1 MINIGKTNALKVSR
15 LVEFGAYLTDDTAA
29 DTEILLPRRYVDE
42 NLRPGDEIEV
52 FVYND
57 SEDRPVATTERP
69 IAQVGEVAV
78 LEVVGTC
85 RYGAFLDW
93 GLPKDLL
100 VPFGE
105 QRARMKMG
113 GHYPVFIYLDDASK
127 RIVAS
132 ARLGKFLGNLL
143 PSFSPGQEV
152 DAVVYERTEIGFR
165 CAVDS
170 LHQGML
176 YSDELFRPV
185 SIGQKLKAYVKNVRP
200 DGRIDLSAS
209 PDAKHRTRQLADR
222 IAATIE
228 TAGGHIAISDASS
241 PESIQAAFECS
252 KKDFKKAVGH
262 LLKTGRVTRDMFGE

>member
-1 MINIGKTNALKVSR
+1 MINIGKTNTLKVNR

-57 SEDRPVATTERP
+57 SEDRPVSTTAPP

-200 DGRIDLSAS
+200 DGRIDLSAA

>member
-1 MINIGKTNALKVSR
+1 MINIGKTNTLKVNR

-93 GLPKDLL
+93 RLPKDLL

-200 DGRIDLSAS
+200 DGRIDLSAA

>member
-1 MINIGKTNALKVSR
+1 MINIGKTNTLKVSR
-15 LVEFGAYLTDDTAA
+15 LVDFGAYLTDDSNGA
-29 DTEILLPRRYVDE
+29 TEILLPRRYVTDD
-42 NLRPGDEIEV
+42 LRPGDEIEV

-78 LEVVGTC
+78 LEVVGNC

-105 QRARMKMG
+105 QRARMKIG
-113 GHYPVFIYLDDASK
+113 GHYPVYIYLDDASK

-132 ARLGKFLGNLL
+132 ARLGKFLGNVL
-143 PSFSPGQEV
+143 PSYATGQEV
-152 DAVVYERTEIGFR
+152 DAVIYERTDIGYR

-176 YSDELFRPV
+176 YSDEIFRPV
-185 SIGQKLKAYVKNVRP
+185 SIGQRLKAYVKNVRP

-209 PDAKHRTRQLADR
+209 PDAKQRTRQLADR

-228 TAGGHIAISDASS
+228 AAGGHIAISDASS
-241 PESIQAAFECS
+241 PETIQAAFECS

-262 LLKTGRVTRDMFGE
+262 LLKTGRATREMFGE

>member
-1 MINIGKTNALKVSR
+1 MINIGKTNTLKVNR

-200 DGRIDLSAS
+200 DGRIDLSAA

-252 KKDFKKAVGH
+252 KKD
-262 LLKTGRVTRDMFGE
+262 LQESM

>member
-1 MINIGKTNALKVSR
+1 MINIGKTNTLKVSR
-15 LVEFGAYLTDDTAA
+15 LVDFGAYLTDDSNGA
-29 DTEILLPRRYVDE
+29 TEILLPRRYVTDDM
-42 NLRPGDEIEV
+42 RPGDEIEV

-78 LEVVGTC
+78 LEVVGNC

-105 QRARMKMG
+105 QRARMKIG
-113 GHYPVFIYLDDASK
+113 GHYPVYIYLDDASK

-132 ARLGKFLGNLL
+132 ARLGKFLGNVL
-143 PSFSPGQEV
+143 PSYATGQEV
-152 DAVVYERTEIGFR
+152 DAVIYERTDIGYR

-176 YSDELFRPV
+176 YSDEIFRPV
-185 SIGQKLKAYVKNVRP
+185 SIGQRLKAYVKNVRP

-209 PDAKHRTRQLADR
+209 PDAKQRTRQLADR

-228 TAGGHIAISDASS
+228 AAGGHIAISDASS
-241 PESIQAAFECS
+241 PETIQTAFECS

-262 LLKTGRVTRDMFGE
+262 LLKTGRATREMFGE

>member
-1 MINIGKTNALKVSR
+1 M
-15 LVEFGAYLTDDTAA
+15 
-29 DTEILLPRRYVDE
+29 
-42 NLRPGDEIEV
+42 
-52 FVYND
+52 
-57 SEDRPVATTERP
+57 
-69 IAQVGEVAV
+69 
-78 LEVVGTC
+78 
-85 RYGAFLDW
+85 
-93 GLPKDLL
+93 
-100 VPFGE
+100 
-105 QRARMKMG
+105 
-113 GHYPVFIYLDDASK
+113 
-127 RIVAS
+127 
-132 ARLGKFLGNLL
+132 GKFLGNLIH
-143 PSFSPGQEV
+143 SFSPGQEV

-200 DGRIDLSAS
+200 DGRIDLSAA

-228 TAGGHIAISDASS
+228 AAGGHIAISDASS

>member
-1 MINIGKTNALKVSR
+1 MINIGKTNTLKVNR

-200 DGRIDLSAS
+200 DGRIDLSAA

>member
-1 MINIGKTNALKVSR
+1 MINIGKTNTLKVSR

-85 RYGAFLDW
+85 RYGAFLYW

-143 PSFSPGQEV
+143 PSF
-152 DAVVYERTEIGFR
+152 
-165 CAVDS
+165 
-170 LHQGML
+170 L
-176 YSDELFRPV
+176 
-185 SIGQKLKAYVKNVRP
+185 P
-200 DGRIDLSAS
+200 DRKWTRWSTNAPRSAS
-209 PDAKHRTRQLADR
+209 VVRSTRFIRECFIPTNCSVRSALAR
-222 IAATIE
+222 NLRLT
-228 TAGGHIAISDASS
+228 
-241 PESIQAAFECS
+241 
-252 KKDFKKAVGH
+252 
-262 LLKTGRVTRDMFGE
+262 